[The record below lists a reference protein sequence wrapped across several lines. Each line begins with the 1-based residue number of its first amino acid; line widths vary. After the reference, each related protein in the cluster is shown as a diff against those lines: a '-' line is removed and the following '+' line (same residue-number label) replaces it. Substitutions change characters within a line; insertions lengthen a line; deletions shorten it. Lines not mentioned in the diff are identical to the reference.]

1 MQPCIV
7 CCSVSVLTCVR
18 SVSPFAYTRRACTTA
33 MESASWHGLQ
43 SCLGCS
49 QAHTLLTHVCCGR
62 HTSVTQHSLHTC
74 AFTLT
79 YKRVCVSAVHR
90 HLGCDGTLAHTCT
103 LLQVPRCTKDL
114 SGSVVVRC
122 VRQPRWHITLLA
134 RTSQHTRSPC
144 VSHSQP
150 VSYAVIVTTDVQHTP
165 SHDAPPCAYVDDVC
179 SSSCVDAT
187 TVNN

>member
-1 MQPCIV
+1 MLLCIRV
-7 CCSVSVLTCVR
+7 GMCTIGVVAFRIHPPPMHNCHAVLLLGVHRLTLRSRTSAAQDTQAWRSTHFTHIHLRSRTSVSVCPLFTV
-18 SVSPFAYTRRACTTA
+18 
-33 MESASWHGLQ
+33 
-43 SCLGCS
+43 
-49 QAHTLLTHVCCGR
+49 
-62 HTSVTQHSLHTC
+62 TSVAMARMH
-74 AFTLT
+74 
-79 YKRVCVSAVHR
+79 
-90 HLGCDGTLAHTCT
+90 AHT

-122 VRQPRWHITLLA
+122 VRRSRWHITLLA

-150 VSYAVIVTTDVQHTP
+150 VSSAVIVTTDVHRTA